1 MKRRQIA
8 NLELEDLVG
17 FYDEQNQ
24 TESYI
29 NELEVE
35 NKHLLDA
42 NLHSEDM
49 YRQIVDER
57 DQLKAQINGMKEAID
72 DLVRS
77 SEGVAGLHQNGDVAP
92 WDELLTGGRF
102 DEWLR
107 VFDDTPQQ
115 CLATHDADVA
125 KSAIRTALRNLGNA
139 DLNEK
144 DIADFADSYANQLL
158 QQAKEVQS

>member
-35 NKHLLDA
+35 NKHLLAA

-57 DQLKAQINGMKEAID
+57 NRLKAQINGMKQAID
-72 DLVRS
+72 DLVRN

-102 DEWLR
+102 DEWLC
-107 VFDDTPQQ
+107 VLDDTPQQ
-115 CLATHDADVA
+115 CLAAHDAEVIENLKFPTMFRKMWSGSEVQAWLEEVA
-125 KSAIRTALRNLGNA
+125 NLIR
-139 DLNEK
+139 
-144 DIADFADSYANQLL
+144 
-158 QQAKEVQS
+158 QQAKENIQ

>member
-35 NKHLLDA
+35 NKHLLAA

-57 DQLKAQINGMKEAID
+57 NRLKAQINGMKQAID
-72 DLVRS
+72 DLVRN

-102 DEWLR
+102 DEWLC
-107 VFDDTPQQ
+107 VLDDTPQQ
-115 CLATHDADVA
+115 CLAAHDAEVIENLKFPTMFRKMWSGSEVQA
-125 KSAIRTALRNLGNA
+125 WLEEEANLIR
-139 DLNEK
+139 
-144 DIADFADSYANQLL
+144 
-158 QQAKEVQS
+158 QQAKENIQ